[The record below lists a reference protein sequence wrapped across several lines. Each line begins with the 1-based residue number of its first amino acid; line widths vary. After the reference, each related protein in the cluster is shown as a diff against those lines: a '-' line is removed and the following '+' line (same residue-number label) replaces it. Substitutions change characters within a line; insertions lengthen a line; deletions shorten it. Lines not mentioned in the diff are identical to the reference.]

1 MSEYWRRGREQIVE
15 LVREDHKK
23 HVEDE
28 YQRAADTRRGTNSR
42 QMLILLL
49 GTAAIAGA
57 YLINR
62 MYCGTKDASHKWEQR
77 YTVGV
82 DEP

>member
-1 MSEYWRRGREQIVE
+1 MSEYWRRGREQIAD
-15 LVREDHKK
+15 LVREDRKK

-28 YQRAADTRRGTNSR
+28 YPREADTRRGSNSR
-42 QMLILLL
+42 LVLILLL
-49 GTAAIAGA
+49 GGAAIAGA
-57 YLINR
+57 CPINR

-77 YTVGV
+77 YTIGT